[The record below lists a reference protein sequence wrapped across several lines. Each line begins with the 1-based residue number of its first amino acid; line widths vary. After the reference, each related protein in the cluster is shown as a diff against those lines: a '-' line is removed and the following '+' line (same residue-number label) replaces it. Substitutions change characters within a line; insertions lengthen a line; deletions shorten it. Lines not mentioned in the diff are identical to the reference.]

1 MQDLRRSLLASGVR
15 LAATPGGTAHRGH
28 GDGGIFTTTAD
39 PDYQVILAWISAGVR
54 E

>member
-1 MQDLRRSLLASGVR
+1 LAPRLRPTRG
-15 LAATPGGTAHRGH
+15 AARPGATAHAGH

-39 PDYQVILAWISAGVR
+39 PDYQVILAWIAAGVR